1 MKFVISIGD
10 IIDIIFFGIGIL
22 ILITCLIVAKIGD
35 IGEKIQR
42 KVNKDDDTR
51 GEE

>member
-22 ILITCLIVAKIGD
+22 ILITCLIVSKIGD
-35 IGEKIQR
+35 IGGKLIRMMIREVKNNG
-42 KVNKDDDTR
+42 K
-51 GEE
+51 E